1 MIMYLITYF
10 RSGIYMKNYLITL
23 SLILV
28 LTLAACGS
36 DTETSNEAVDEE
48 KKTIEVDETI
58 IAADYTV
65 KIRRAKINDDILTI
79 AFEWVNQS
87 DWDPAHFELLGII
100 DVQQD
105 GESLEEIEDDR
116 KYKQI
121 KQNIY
126 DVYDLQYKLRSES
139 DVTIRIIP
147 NNEYD
152 EERQITVSL
161 E

>member
-1 MIMYLITYF
+1 
-10 RSGIYMKNYLITL
+10 MKNYLITIL
-23 SLILV
+23 LILV
-28 LTLAACGS
+28 LILAACGSDDS
-36 DTETSNEAVDEE
+36 DTETSNERSDEE
-48 KKTIEVDETI
+48 SKIIEVDETI